1 MNRQKRVLLQ
11 LMSALKTGAVSTSRL
26 DTVPEF
32 DDQMTEPIS
41 VDRSGGGV

>member
-1 MNRQKRVLLQ
+1 
-11 LMSALKTGAVSTSRL
+11 MSALKTGAVSTSHF
-26 DTVPEF
+26 TEEEEF